1 MKLNTVERLAMNN
14 PLRAAHQHHREAR
27 WFQQALPQGGLKGL
41 DVLEIGCGR
50 GVGVEVLLDRLGAA
64 HVRASDFD
72 PEQVER
78 AQRRL
83 HGRSPQSYTLSTE
96 DATSIEAPNASA
108 DVVVSFGT
116 VHHVPAWRDAVAEVA
131 RVLRPG
137 GSFLF
142 EEVPRHVLD
151 TRAFRTLTDHPR
163 EDRFEAPEFAEELA
177 RHGLHGTGQFRPRVA
192 GIVFV
197 GSAVRGRS

>member
-27 WFQQALPQGGLKGL
+27 WFRDLLPESALKGME
-41 DVLEIGCGR
+41 VLEIGCGR
-50 GVGVEVLLDRLGAA
+50 GVGVEVILDRLGAA

-83 HGRSPQSYTLSTE
+83 HGRSPQSYSLTTA
-96 DATSIEAPNASA
+96 DAASLEMSDA
-108 DVVVSFGT
+108 SVDAVVSFGT
-116 VHHVPAWRDAVAEVA
+116 VHHVPRWRDAVAEVA

-137 GSFLF
+137 GRFLF

-151 TRAFRTLTDHPR
+151 TRTFRTLTDHPR
-163 EDRFEAPEFAEELA
+163 EDRFEAREFAEELA
-177 RHGLHGTGQFRPRVA
+177 RHGLHGTGQLRPRVA
-192 GIVFV
+192 GMVFV
-197 GSAVRGRS
+197 GSATRGAS

>member
-27 WFQQALPQGGLKGL
+27 WFQQALPHGRMQGVE
-41 DVLEIGCGR
+41 VLEIGCGR

-64 HVRASDFD
+64 HVRASDVD

-78 AQRRL
+78 ARRRL
-83 HGRSPQSYTLSTE
+83 HGRSPESYTLSTG
-96 DATSIEAPNASA
+96 DAVSLEEPDASVDA
-108 DVVVSFGT
+108 VVSFGT

-151 TRAFRTLTDHPR
+151 TRTFRTLTDHPR

-177 RHGLHGTGQFRPRVA
+177 RHGLHGTGRFRPRVA

>member
-14 PLRAAHQHHREAR
+14 PLRAAHQHHREAK
-27 WFQQALPQGGLKGL
+27 WFRESLGEAGLKGME
-41 DVLEIGCGR
+41 VLEIGCGR

-78 AQRRL
+78 ARRRL
-83 HGRSPQSYTLSTE
+83 HNRSPEAYTLSTA
-96 DATSIEAPNASA
+96 DASSLEMRDASVDA
-108 DVVVSFGT
+108 VVSFGT
-116 VHHVPAWRDAVAEVA
+116 VHHVPRWRDAIAEVA

-137 GSFLF
+137 GRFLF

-151 TRAFRTLTDHPR
+151 TRAFRTLTEHPR
-163 EDRFEAPEFAEELA
+163 EDRFEASEFAEELA
-177 RHGLHGTGQFRPRVA
+177 RHGLHGTGRLRSRVA

-197 GSAVRGRS
+197 GSATRGAP

>member
-27 WFQQALPQGGLKGL
+27 WFRDSLPEAGLKGME
-41 DVLEIGCGR
+41 VLEVGCGR

-78 AQRRL
+78 ARRRL
-83 HGRSPQSYTLSTE
+83 HGRSPQSYTLSTA
-96 DATSIEAPNASA
+96 DAAALELPDASVDA
-108 DVVVSFGT
+108 VVSFGT
-116 VHHVPAWRDAVAEVA
+116 LHHVPAWRDAVTEVA

-137 GSFLF
+137 GRFLF

-151 TRAFRTLTDHPR
+151 TRAFRTLTEHPR

-177 RHGLHGTGQFRPRVA
+177 RHGLHGTGELRSRVA

-197 GSAVRGRS
+197 GSATREPR

>member
-27 WFQQALPQGGLKGL
+27 WFRESLAEAGLKGL
-41 DVLEIGCGR
+41 EVLEVGCGR
-50 GVGVEVLLDRLGAA
+50 GVGVEVILDRLGAA
-64 HVRASDFD
+64 HVRASDID

-78 AQRRL
+78 AMRRL
-83 HGRSPQSYTLSTE
+83 HGRSPRSYTLSTG
-96 DATSIEAPNASA
+96 DAVSIETGDASVDA
-108 DVVVSFGT
+108 VVSFGT
-116 VHHVPAWRDAVAEVA
+116 LHHVPRWQDAVAEVA

-151 TRAFRTLTDHPR
+151 TRTFRTLTDHPR
-163 EDRFEAPEFAEELA
+163 EDRFEAREFADELA
-177 RHGLHGTGQFRPRVA
+177 RHGLHGTGQFGPRIA
-192 GIVFV
+192 GMVFV
-197 GSAVRGRS
+197 GSAVRGAS

>member
-14 PLRAAHQHHREAR
+14 PLRAAHQHHLEAK
-27 WFQQALPQGGLKGL
+27 WFRRALPEGGLKGL
-41 DVLEIGCGR
+41 EVLEIGCGR

-64 HVRASDFD
+64 HVRASDLD
-72 PEQVER
+72 PEMVER
-78 AQRRL
+78 ARRRL
-83 HGRSPQSYTLSTE
+83 QGRSPRSYTLSAE
-96 DATSIEAPNASA
+96 DAVSIETPDASVDA
-108 DVVVSFGT
+108 VVSFGT
-116 VHHVPAWRDAVAEVA
+116 VHHVPPWRDAVAEVA

-163 EDRFEAPEFAEELA
+163 EDRFEAAEFAEELA
-177 RHGLHGTGQFRPRVA
+177 LHGLHGTGQFRPRVA
-192 GIVFV
+192 GMVFV
-197 GSAVRGRS
+197 GSAVRCPS

>member
-27 WFQQALPQGGLKGL
+27 WFRDLLPEAGLKGME
-41 DVLEIGCGR
+41 VLEIGCGR

-64 HVRASDFD
+64 HVSASDFD

-83 HGRSPQSYTLSTE
+83 HGRSPRSYSLATA
-96 DATSIEAPNASA
+96 DAASLEMPDA
-108 DVVVSFGT
+108 SVDAVVSFGT
-116 VHHVPAWRDAVAEVA
+116 VHHVPQWRDAVAEVA

-137 GSFLF
+137 GWFLF

-151 TRAFRTLTDHPR
+151 TRTFRTLTDHPR

-177 RHGLHGTGQFRPRVA
+177 LHGLHGTGRWAPRV
-192 GIVFV
+192 GGMVFV
-197 GSAVRGRS
+197 GSATRGAS